1 MLLEV
6 NDLEVSYG
14 SIKALHGI
22 SFTVEKDEIVTL
34 IGANG
39 AGKTTTLNTITR
51 LMNPDSGSIVYKGH
65 DLTQLPAHEV
75 VKLGMT
81 LVPEGRRIFG
91 NLTVQEN
98 LKLAAYA
105 RKDRDQVEKDIRRV
119 YELFPRLEERRNQLG
134 DTLSGG
140 EQQMLAVGR
149 ALVTGGDLLLLD
161 EPSMGLAPIL
171 VQEIF
176 NILREIRERG
186 TTILLVEQNANQ
198 ALKLADRAYVLETGN
213 VVLRPGAGTRAR
225 AARAAGVPGRVAWQ
239 PQPHPPPHWRGG
251 WGQFSLL
258 TWYLARAPLAGCQ
271 PGDYPLWIMS
281 TAATK
286 AQHAG

>member
-176 NILREIRERG
+176 N
-186 TTILLVEQNANQ
+186 
-198 ALKLADRAYVLETGN
+198 
-213 VVLRPGAGTRAR
+213 
-225 AARAAGVPGRVAWQ
+225 
-239 PQPHPPPHWRGG
+239 
-251 WGQFSLL
+251 
-258 TWYLARAPLAGCQ
+258 
-271 PGDYPLWIMS
+271 
-281 TAATK
+281 
-286 AQHAG
+286 